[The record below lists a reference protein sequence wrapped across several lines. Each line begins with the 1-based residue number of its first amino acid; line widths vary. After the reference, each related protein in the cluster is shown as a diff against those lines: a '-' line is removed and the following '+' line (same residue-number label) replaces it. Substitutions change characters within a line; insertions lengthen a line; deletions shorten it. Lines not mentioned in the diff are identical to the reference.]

1 MELHK
6 TILRLCREKGI
17 TPTQLARIAG
27 IKQPTLHGWLTGRKV
42 KNIEE
47 LLKICTVFK
56 VSLHFL
62 LYDKPDPYE
71 KVDESKILEELFK
84 GEIRIVIQRAK

>member
-27 IKQPTLHGWLTGRKV
+27 IKQPTLHGWITGRKV
-42 KNIEE
+42 KNIDE
-47 LLKICTVFK
+47 LLKICAVFK
-56 VSLHFL
+56 IGLHSLLF
-62 LYDKPDPYE
+62 DRPDPFE
-71 KVDESKILEELFK
+71 KADEGKLLEEMFK
-84 GEIRIVIQRAK
+84 GEIKIIIQRN